1 MDGRTSIS
9 RRRGARLMRSAG
21 VPLDRAGAV
30 IGSLLLSV
38 VKLGIPDGAPARLR
52 GGAQVFFGLTL
63 WCWGLTLLLW
73 DSHIRQLILVLA
85 SIATICTVVCWANA
99 IRSDEDQRTLIR
111 LCGDLLDRL
120 PDDGRPP
127 LLREA

>member
-1 MDGRTSIS
+1 MDGR
-9 RRRGARLMRSAG
+9 
-21 VPLDRAGAV
+21 

-38 VKLGIPDGAPARLR
+38 LKLGIPDGAPARLR

-63 WCWGLTLLLW
+63 WGWGLVPVLW
-73 DSHIRQLILVLA
+73 DTHLRQLILVLA
-85 SIATICTVVCWANA
+85 SIASIGTIVCWANA

-120 PDDGRPP
+120 PGDDRPP
-127 LLREA
+127 LLREASGR